1 MKVLH
6 LVGRVIVAVYLL
18 FNGLNHFIRL
28 DMLTGYAA
36 SKGVPVPT
44 LAVIIAG
51 LLLLLAGLSIG
62 FGYKPKIG
70 ILALALF
77 FIPVTLMMHN
87 FWAVSDPAAKSL
99 EFVNFSKNFGLLGF
113 SLMLLAIPEP
123 WPFGLG
129 KGS

>member
-44 LAVIIAG
+44 LAVIISG

-70 ILALALF
+70 ILAPALF